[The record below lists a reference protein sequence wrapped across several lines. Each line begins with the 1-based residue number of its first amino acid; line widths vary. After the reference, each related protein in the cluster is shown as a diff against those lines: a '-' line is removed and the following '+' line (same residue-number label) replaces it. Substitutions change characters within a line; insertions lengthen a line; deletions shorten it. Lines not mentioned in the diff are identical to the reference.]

1 MGHSRED
8 GALDRHV
15 IEFVRRA
22 QGEPV
27 SIGEIA
33 ESLGYARHQAP
44 ELRVVVKRLVREG
57 RLESARGA
65 GLRIP
70 EGDGHARPHGRR
82 SHGSPEEATPH
93 GPHGRRRKPWEWE
106 EPPAR
111 DRGGRRAEGGDS
123 PRSPRSSN
131 AHADRHARRGRDAS
145 AGGAGSA
152 RDPRGR
158 APSRGEDARRE
169 RDVRNA
175 GDSRD
180 RRGARGGA
188 HDAGAPRATR
198 GGTRRVVEG
207 RVALNKRGFGFVA
220 DSEGPGEDLYL
231 SPAEL
236 AGVMDGDEIRA
247 EVHPGRDG
255 RTMGRLLAVL
265 SRARRRVVGTYHED
279 RRGVGEVVPDG
290 ATTRQRLVIDERG
303 AQRGR
308 FAGRA
313 PRSASD
319 LAPSD
324 GDVVEVEI
332 LEYPTRFR
340 PGLARVV
347 EILGD
352 EGDPAVEVERIIRR
366 FGLTDAFPE
375 PALAEARAIS
385 EFVRAEEIAG
395 RRDLRG
401 EPIVT
406 IDGET
411 AKDFDDAV
419 AVYGE
424 PGGVLRLVVSIA
436 DVAHYVRAG
445 APLDDEARRRGTSVY
460 FPNRV
465 IPMLP
470 ERLSNGI
477 CSLNPG
483 VDRLTLTAE
492 LAIDP
497 SGKIVSTDF
506 YESVIR
512 SAARLTYTKV
522 AAVLRGDAVPEIEH
536 LRPQIML
543 MGEMMTRL
551 RRARRRRGSIDFD
564 LPEPEVMIDMTTGEP
579 DAIIRSV
586 RNDAHRLIEEMMIA
600 ANEAVARW
608 FEGRRLPTIYR
619 VHAPPDPAKLENFAL
634 VARAFG
640 FRPPATEHVLPLALA
655 DFLDTIEGKPSA
667 HAINTLLL
675 RSMMRAEYREEN
687 IGHYG
692 LASDA
697 YLHFTSPIRRY
708 PDLIVHRLLKAH
720 LAKRGS
726 ALPDASA
733 LAEIARS
740 SSDTER
746 TADLAE
752 YAVVDYWRARFMLDK
767 VGEEYEGIVSGVAEF
782 GVFVELIDFFV
793 EGLIRVAELS
803 SDYFI
808 LTDTGHAL
816 VGRKSGL
823 AFTIGDRARVVVES
837 VNLSEGRVEFGLIQ
851 KHSR

>member
-1 MGHSRED
+1 VREPRDTREPHDSRE
-8 GALDRHV
+8 
-15 IEFVRRA
+15 
-22 QGEPV
+22 
-27 SIGEIA
+27 
-33 ESLGYARHQAP
+33 
-44 ELRVVVKRLVREG
+44 
-57 RLESARGA
+57 
-65 GLRIP
+65 
-70 EGDGHARPHGRR
+70 
-82 SHGSPEEATPH
+82 
-93 GPHGRRRKPWEWE
+93 
-106 EPPAR
+106 
-111 DRGGRRAEGGDS
+111 
-123 PRSPRSSN
+123 
-131 AHADRHARRGRDAS
+131 RRGRS
-145 AGGAGSA
+145 GA
-152 RDPRGR
+152 RT
-158 APSRGEDARRE
+158 
-169 RDVRNA
+169 
-175 GDSRD
+175 GDSRA
-180 RRGARGGA
+180 AR
-188 HDAGAPRATR
+188 T
-198 GGTRRVVEG
+198 GTRRVVEG
-207 RVALNKRGFGFVA
+207 RVALNKRGFGFVV
-220 DSEGPGEDLYL
+220 DPEGREEDLYL

-247 EVHPGRDG
+247 EIHPGRDG

-265 SRARRRVVGTYHED
+265 SRARRRVVGTYHEGH
-279 RRGVGEVVPDG
+279 RGGGAEVIPDG
-290 ATTRQRLVIDERG
+290 ATARQRLVIEDRG
-303 AQRGR
+303 ARRGR
-308 FAGRA
+308 FAS
-313 PRSASD
+313 RSARDVSD
-319 LAPSD
+319 LTPD
-324 GDVVEVEI
+324 EGDVVEVEI

-366 FGLTDAFPE
+366 FGLTDTFPE
-375 PALAEARAIS
+375 PALAEARGIP
-385 EFVRAEEIAG
+385 EYVRAEEIAS

-424 PGGVLRLVVSIA
+424 SGGVLRLVVSIA

-492 LAIDP
+492 MSIDP
-497 SGKIVSTDF
+497 SGAVVSTDF

-536 LRPQIML
+536 LRPQILL
-543 MGEMMTRL
+543 MGELMTRL

-579 DAIIRSV
+579 DAIIRSE

-608 FEGRRLPTIYR
+608 FESRRLPTIYR
-619 VHAPPDPAKLENFAL
+619 AHAPPDPAKLENFAL

-640 FRPPATEHVLPLALA
+640 FRPPATEHVDPLALA

-675 RSMMRAEYREEN
+675 RSMMRAEYRAEN

-692 LASDA
+692 LASEA

-720 LAKRGS
+720 LAKRGG

-767 VGEEYEGIVSGVAEF
+767 IGDEYEGIVSGVAEF
-782 GVFVELIDFFV
+782 GVFVELTDYFV
-793 EGLIRVAELS
+793 EGLIRVSELS

-823 AFTIGDRARVVVES
+823 AFTIGDRVRVVVES

-851 KHSR
+851 KLSR